1 MESNELLFE
10 LRGLDGHVWRLY
22 LDGRAEGFPAGTL
35 VSNFALA
42 WNARVVGEVE
52 KQSVCLA
59 AQ

>member
-1 MESNELLFE
+1 MGNDELLYE
-10 LRGLDGHVWRLY
+10 LRSLEGHVWRLY
-22 LDGRAEGFPAGTL
+22 LDGRTEGFPAGTL

>member
-1 MESNELLFE
+1 MESDELLYE
-10 LRGLDGHVWRLY
+10 LRSPEGHVWRLY
-22 LDGRAEGFPAGTL
+22 LDGRTEGFPAGTL